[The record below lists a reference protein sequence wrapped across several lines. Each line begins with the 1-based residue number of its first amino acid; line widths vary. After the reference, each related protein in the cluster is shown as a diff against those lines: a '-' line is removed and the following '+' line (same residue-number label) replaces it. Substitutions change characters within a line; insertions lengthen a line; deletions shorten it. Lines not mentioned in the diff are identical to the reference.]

1 MLAEDGVVDDGVD
14 GAVDGGD
21 VGVEDDGVDGLV
33 DGDVGVEFDGDGWR
47 CA

>member
-1 MLAEDGVVDDGVD
+1 MLAEDGGE
-14 GAVDGGD
+14 DGGD